1 MSKPRKLI
9 WTLLAIVMAI
19 AAVRGDIDNSARDYA
34 QEALTRALVTFAVAR
49 TLNGLISTAQGT
61 ELSLEPGGIGVN
73 FSIGEIL
80 DPINDLIERFSSVML
95 VASSSLGLQNLFLAI
110 SAWWGIDLLLVV
122 TAAVTLAALWVPA
135 ATSVI
140 GAHAVRW
147 LVLAAMLRF
156 AVPVFAIF
164 SNVVF
169 ETFLA
174 EDQQAA
180 VQALET
186 TGDELETFNEEVAP
200 PATEDPTFVEQL
212 GSMIGDS
219 LRSLNARER
228 LENLRTAASQATEH
242 IVNLI
247 VIFVFQTIVL
257 PLAFLW
263 TAAEILKAV
272 IARGVGN

>member
-1 MSKPRKLI
+1 MSKARKSA
-9 WTLLAIVMAI
+9 WTLLAIIMAV
-19 AAVRGDIDNSARDYA
+19 AAVRGDVDTAARGYA
-34 QEALTRALVTFAVAR
+34 QDALARALVTFAVAR

-135 ATSVI
+135 ATSVL
-140 GAHAVRW
+140 GSYAVRW

-156 AVPVFAIF
+156 AVPAFAIF

-186 TGDELETFNEEVAP
+186 TGNEIETFNEEVAP

-212 GSMIGDS
+212 GSLIGDS

-228 LENLRTAASQATEH
+228 LENLRTSASQATEH

-263 TAAEILKAV
+263 MAAEILKAV